1 MRKFIIVATLSVIC
15 LTTQCTQCTNG
26 VEFGEF
32 NLDVSDIATTD
43 SGSGTM
49 IISHNAVAAFPINLD
64 MQNRIL
70 TEMGPSTIIEA
81 QTRSA
86 CSGSGRESLPED
98 HEIVRNIDDAGPIAT
113 KDVADIR
120 SISLQM
126 PYKAKQDSLTRVP
139 GSICVGFHI
148 KDTGWVFEFTAIE
161 PKLDDDLERGFVQ
174 LAVDEKNVDIIAILF
189 DATTNV
195 EKIMFKARKSR

>member
-1 MRKFIIVATLSVIC
+1 MRKFIFVMNLCVSC
-15 LTTQCTQCTNG
+15 LTIQCSTE
-26 VEFGEF
+26 VEFVEF
-32 NLDVSDIATTD
+32 SLDVSDITTTD

-49 IISHNAVAAFPINLD
+49 IISHNAIAAFPLNLH
-64 MQNRIL
+64 MQNRVL

-81 QTRSA
+81 QTLSA

-98 HEIVRNIDDAGPIAT
+98 HEIVRNIDASGPIVT

-120 SISLQM
+120 SISLEM
-126 PYKAKQDSLTRVP
+126 PYTAKQDTFTRVP

-148 KDTGWVFEFTAIE
+148 KDTGWIFTFTPNAPE
-161 PKLDDDLERGFVQ
+161 LDDDLEKGFIR

-195 EKIMFKARKSR
+195 EKIMFEARKSK